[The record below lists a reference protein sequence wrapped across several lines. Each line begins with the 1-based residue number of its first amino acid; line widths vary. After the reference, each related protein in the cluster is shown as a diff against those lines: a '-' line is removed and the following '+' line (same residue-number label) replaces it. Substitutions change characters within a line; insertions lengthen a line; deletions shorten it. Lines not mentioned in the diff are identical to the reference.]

1 MEGKNYKLEIITPKK
16 VVFSGDVES
25 FTAPGVQGSFQVLIN
40 HAPLL
45 AQVGIG
51 EMIIRDAAG
60 TVSRFATGGGFVE
73 VSDNHVV
80 MLAESAERP
89 EEIDGSRAKAAK
101 ERAEARIAKHQAE
114 TDLDRARLAL
124 YRAINRLRIAQG

>member
-1 MEGKNYKLEIITPKK
+1 
-16 VVFSGDVES
+16 
-25 FTAPGVQGSFQVLIN
+25 
-40 HAPLL
+40 
-45 AQVGIG
+45 
-51 EMIIRDAAG
+51 
-60 TVSRFATGGGFVE
+60 
-73 VSDNHVV
+73 